1 MTPEGSHPVVIYK
14 TLLAAAPFLWA
25 MSAAGGQTPV
35 PTPPDVF
42 DRVKHGYAV
51 SEGGVKIHY
60 ATLGEGPLVV
70 MIHGFPDFWYSWR
83 GQMAALADRYQ
94 VVAIDQRGYNLSDKP
109 KGVEN
114 YDMRLLVADVAAV
127 IRHLGRDKATIV
139 GHDWGGVVAWTFA
152 MTQPQ
157 LTENLII
164 LNLPH
169 PNGLS
174 RELRTNKDQIANSEY
189 ARNFQTK
196 SPSDPTVFF
205 GRPMTPETLSG
216 WVTDPAAR
224 KRYVEAFQQSDFE
237 GMLNYY
243 KRNYPR
249 AAGAD
254 APAPPPLPKVK
265 MPVLMFHG
273 LNDTA
278 LNSAGLS
285 GTWDWLEKDLTLVTV
300 PGAGHFVQQDAA
312 ALVTSTMTWWLAMR
326 R

>member
-1 MTPEGSHPVVIYK
+1 MTIWQSTAI
-14 TLLAAAPFLWA
+14 LAFALAF
-25 MSAAGGQTPV
+25 AAGSAGTSSAGQ
-35 PTPPDVF
+35 DIF
-42 DRVKHGYAV
+42 DKVKHGYAV

-83 GQMAALADRYQ
+83 RQMEGLSDRFQ

-114 YDMRLLVADVAAV
+114 YDVRLLVGDVVAV
-127 IRHLGRDKATIV
+127 IRHLGKDKATIV
-139 GHDWGGVVAWTFA
+139 GHDWGGVVAWQFA
-152 MTQPQ
+152 LNLPQ
-157 LTENLII
+157 MTENLII

-169 PNGLS
+169 PNGLT
-174 RELRTNKDQIANSEY
+174 RELRSNPTQIKNSEY

-205 GRPMTPETLSG
+205 GRPMTAENLSG
-216 WVTDPAAR
+216 WVTDPEAR
-224 KRYVEAFQQSDFE
+224 KRYVEAFGRSDFE

-249 AAGAD
+249 ASGAD
-254 APAPPPLPKVK
+254 MPPAPEPPKAK

-278 LNSAGLS
+278 LNADGLS
-285 GTWDWLEKDLTLVTV
+285 GTWNWLEKDLTLVTV
-300 PGAGHFVQQDAA
+300 PGASHFVQQDAPD
-312 ALVTSTMTWWLAMR
+312 LVTNTMRWWLAMR
-326 R
+326 SAK